1 MVQFAIVNVISLS
14 FIGFLVLMVLVGTLS
29 ASKAKAN
36 SGDYLLAS
44 RSVHPIVMALSMLS
58 TNYSGFMFI
67 GFIGYTYNVGISA
80 VWYVLTWAFGD
91 LLAWLTIH
99 KRLRDKS
106 EEQDSNTITSFIG
119 TGEKKSLPGLIKFT
133 SLISFTFLSVYA
145 AAQLKVSS
153 KALHVMLDW
162 DMNMGIVIAG
172 LIVAIYCFSGGIRAS
187 IWTDV
192 AQTIFMC
199 AAMFLM
205 SFLTIGKCGG
215 VTELM
220 ASLKAVDPNLVSL
233 VPEKTFLHFI
243 IFIIS
248 LLVNGYGVIGQ
259 PHTMV
264 RAMLIDDSSK
274 MGKARDI
281 YFSLY
286 LIFGIASLSV
296 GLASR
301 ILLPDLS
308 SIDPEL
314 TLPILAEQYLPDVL
328 VGFILAGI
336 FSAAVSTADSQIISC
351 SASLSQDLFP
361 SLKKSYIFSKI
372 SSLIVTVIAIC
383 IALFSGQ
390 NVFTLT
396 LIAWSSLAASLG
408 PLMVLRCF
416 DFEMDTK
423 TSSVMAFF
431 SILTVIVWRF
441 TLNMPFG
448 IHEVM
453 PATLVAVLIFW
464 IKPFGLLK
472 KQ

>member
-1 MVQFAIVNVISLS
+1 MHFFANNLVSIS
-14 FIGFLVLMVLVGTLS
+14 FIGFLVLMVLVGMLS
-29 ASKAKAN
+29 SSKAKAE

-80 VWYVLTWAFGD
+80 VWYILTWAFGD
-91 LLAWLTIH
+91 LMAWLTIH

-119 TGEKKSLPGLIKFT
+119 TGKKKSFPSLIKFS
-133 SLISFTFLSVYA
+133 SLISFIFLSVYA

-162 DMNMGIVIAG
+162 DLNLGIIIAG
-172 LIVAIYCFSGGIRAS
+172 VIVSLYCFSGGIRAS

-192 AQTIFMC
+192 VQTIFMC

-205 SFLTIGKCGG
+205 SFLTISKCGG
-215 VTELM
+215 LNELM
-220 ASLKAVDPNLVSL
+220 MSLKNIDPDLVSL
-233 VPEKTFLHFI
+233 VPEQTFWHFV
-243 IFIIS
+243 IFIFS
-248 LLVNGYGVIGQ
+248 MLLNGYGVIGQ

-264 RAMLIDDSSK
+264 RAMLINDSTQ

-281 YFSLY
+281 YFTLY
-286 LIFGIASLSV
+286 LIFGIAALSV

-308 SIDPEL
+308 SVDPEL
-314 TLPILAEQYLPDVL
+314 TLPILAEQYLPDLL

-361 SLKKSYIFSKI
+361 SLKKSYLFSKI
-372 SSLIVTVIAIC
+372 SSLLVAVIAIC

-396 LIAWSSLAASLG
+396 LVAWSSLAASLG

-416 DFEMDTK
+416 DFKMDTK
-423 TSSVMAFF
+423 TSLTMVFF
-431 SILTVIVWRF
+431 SILTVIIWRF
-441 TLNMPFG
+441 TFNTPYG
-448 IHEVM
+448 INEVM
-453 PATLVAVLIFW
+453 PATIVAVLIY
-464 IKPFGLLK
+464 KLPPK
-472 KQ
+472 N